1 MLQKKIILLPL
12 LLLSSCGYEAIYSK
26 KNSVN
31 YDFTVSDLSFVGD
44 RTVNLKIKEKLNN
57 HTLGKKDKDFILKIS
72 STSEKII
79 LAKNTAGD
87 ATSFKNVISI
97 NVDVLIND
105 KFKSNFIIL
114 ESFNYNNI
122 TNKFNLKKY
131 EEEIKIN
138 LSEAT
143 SAKLFLIFF
152 SCCFKSNL
160 LEILL

>member
-1 MLQKKIILLPL
+1 MFQKQIILLLL

-31 YDFTVSDLSFVGD
+31 YNFSVSDLSFVGD

-57 HTLGKKDKDFILKIS
+57 YAQAKKDKDFILRIS
-72 STSEKII
+72 STSEKIT

-87 ATSFKNVISI
+87 ATSFKNSVSI
-97 NVDVLIND
+97 NVEVLMNN

-122 TNKFNLKKY
+122 SNKFNLKQLEK
-131 EEEIKIN
+131 EIKNN
-138 LSEAT
+138 LAETASD
-143 SAKLFLIFF
+143 KLIF
-152 SCCFKSNL
+152 KLSN
-160 LEILL
+160 IQ

>member
-1 MLQKKIILLPL
+1 MFKKKISLILL
-12 LLLSSCGYEAIYSK
+12 LLLSSCGYEAIHSK

-31 YDFTVSDLSFVGD
+31 YDFSVSELNFVGD

-57 HTLGKKDKDFILKIS
+57 YTQNKKNKDFILEIS

-79 LAKNTAGD
+79 LVKNTAGD
-87 ATSFKNVISI
+87 ATTFKNTISI
-97 NVDVLIND
+97 NIEVLMNN

-122 TNKFNLKKY
+122 SNKFNLKKY

-138 LSEAT
+138 LAETASD
-143 SAKLFLIFF
+143 KLIF
-152 SCCFKSNL
+152 KLSN
-160 LEILL
+160 IQ

>member
-1 MLQKKIILLPL
+1 MFRKQIILLLL

-31 YDFTVSDLSFVGD
+31 YNFSVSELNFVGD

-57 HTLGKKDKDFILKIS
+57 YAQAKKDKDFILRIS
-72 STSEKII
+72 STSEKIT

-87 ATSFKNVISI
+87 ATSFKNSVSI
-97 NVDVLIND
+97 NVEVLMNN

-122 TNKFNLKKY
+122 SNKFDLKQHEKDIKNNLAETASDK
-131 EEEIKIN
+131 
-138 LSEAT
+138 
-143 SAKLFLIFF
+143 LIF
-152 SCCFKSNL
+152 KLSN
-160 LEILL
+160 IQ

>member
-1 MLQKKIILLPL
+1 MLRKQIILLLL

-31 YDFTVSDLSFVGD
+31 YNFSVSELNFVGD

-57 HTLGKKDKDFILKIS
+57 YAQAKKDKDFILRIS
-72 STSEKII
+72 STSEKIT

-87 ATSFKNVISI
+87 ATSFKNSVSI
-97 NVDVLIND
+97 NVEVLMNN

-122 TNKFNLKKY
+122 SNKFDLKQLEQDIKNNLAEVASDK
-131 EEEIKIN
+131 
-138 LSEAT
+138 
-143 SAKLFLIFF
+143 LIF
-152 SCCFKSNL
+152 KLSN
-160 LEILL
+160 IQ

>member
-1 MLQKKIILLPL
+1 MLRKQIILLLL

-31 YDFTVSDLSFVGD
+31 YSFSVSELNFVGD

-57 HTLGKKDKDFILKIS
+57 YAQAKKDKDFILRIS
-72 STSEKII
+72 STSEKIT

-87 ATSFKNVISI
+87 ATSFKNSVSV
-97 NVDVLIND
+97 NVEVLMNN

-122 TNKFNLKKY
+122 SNKFNLKKY
-131 EEEIKIN
+131 EEEIKNN
-138 LSEAT
+138 LAEAA
-143 SAKLFLIFF
+143 SDKLIF
-152 SCCFKSNL
+152 KLSN
-160 LEILL
+160 IQ